1 VIDFDKRRKEP
12 MALVPLL
19 ISLVVFCIVAY
30 ILYLI
35 VGFVVGH
42 FGLPQPV
49 AHILMLIFGLII
61 LLMFLDTVGLYS
73 SGLSVYRVR

>member
-1 VIDFDKRRKEP
+1 
-12 MALVPLL
+12 MSLVPFL

-42 FGLPQPV
+42 FGLPAPLAQV
-49 AHILMLIFGLII
+49 LMAIFGLII
-61 LLMFLDTVGLYS
+61 LLMFLDSVGLYQ
-73 SGLSVYRVR
+73 SGLSVWKFK